1 MSQPV
6 EIIGSSGSKKGVFVT
21 ERGELVTGRISY
33 STPYYIKVAASNTA
47 YEVAR
52 GKAGKQFVI
61 TDVLIASD
69 KNFASATTG
78 EPIAIYGAHPSDLDT
93 VLDVIFQVELLKNDR
108 LVATGLN
115 LITEE
120 ACSIVAFAATDAAVD
135 VTIAGY
141 YVDA

>member
-6 EIIGSSGSKKGVFVT
+6 EIIGSSGSKKGASVT

-33 STPYYIKVAASNTA
+33 STPYYIKVAIADTA
-47 YEVAR
+47 YEVVK

-61 TDVLIASD
+61 TDLLLASD
-69 KNFASATTG
+69 KSFASATTG
-78 EPIAIYGAHPSDLDT
+78 EPISIYGAHPSDLDT
-93 VLDVIFQVELLKNDR
+93 ALDIIFNGELLKNDR

-120 ACSIVAFAATDAAVD
+120 ACSVVAFAATDAAVD